1 MSDKIVELVNLWHAF
16 EKENPK
22 SEIQDFCKAYL
33 LGLKNK
39 KNQPTIKFTKENPR
53 GKVLGKALNRLS
65 KMSIFYSKKN
75 LVELE
80 LKTLEDF
87 VFLRNLTEL
96 GPLTKKQ
103 LIESHITEYTTGIEI
118 IKRLIRLGLVKE
130 KVNAEDKRATSIATT
145 VKGKAMLKKCYPYM
159 GQIGSVI
166 FGPLT
171 DEEAS
176 QLAFLL
182 TKLDTIHTN
191 LYHTQRDS
199 SLDELQKIIKSIGR

>member
-22 SEIQDFCKAYL
+22 AEIQDFCKSYL
-33 LGLKNK
+33 LGLNKN
-39 KNQPTIKFTKENPR
+39 NQTPIKFTKENPK

-65 KMSIFYSKKN
+65 KMAIFYSKKN

-87 VFLRNLTEL
+87 VFLRNLMEL

-103 LIESHITEYTTGIEI
+103 LIEAHITEYTTGIEI
-118 IKRLIRLGLVKE
+118 IKRLIQLGLVKE
-130 KVNAEDKRATSIATT
+130 KENPEDKRATTIVITA
-145 VKGKAMLKKCYPYM
+145 KGKAMLEKCYPYM
-159 GQIGSVI
+159 GQIDSVI
-166 FGPLT
+166 FGPLNE
-171 DEEAS
+171 DEAS
-176 QLAFLL
+176 QLAYLL

-191 LYHTQRDS
+191 LYHTQRDA
-199 SLDELQKIIKSIGR
+199 SLDELQKIIKAIEK

>member
-22 SEIQDFCKAYL
+22 AEIQDFCKSYL
-33 LGLKNK
+33 LGVNEEK
-39 KNQPTIKFTKENPR
+39 QPVIKFTKENPR

-103 LIESHITEYTTGIEI
+103 LIDAHITEYTTGIEI
-118 IKRLIRLGLVKE
+118 IKRLIQLGLVKE
-130 KVNAEDKRATSIATT
+130 KENPEDKRATTIYVTT
-145 VKGKAMLKKCYPYM
+145 KGKAMLEKCYPYM

-171 DEEAS
+171 ENEAS
-176 QLAFLL
+176 QLAYML

-191 LYHTQRDS
+191 LYHTQRDA
-199 SLDELQKIIKSIGR
+199 SLDELQKIIKAIGK

>member
-22 SEIQDFCKAYL
+22 AEIQDFCKAYL
-33 LGLKNK
+33 LGNNR
-39 KNQPTIKFTKENPR
+39 NQAAVKFTKENPR

-65 KMSIFYSKKN
+65 KMSVFYSKKN

-103 LIESHITEYTTGIEI
+103 LIDAHITEYTTGIEI
-118 IKRLIRLGLVKE
+118 IKRLIQLGLVKE
-130 KVNAEDKRATSIATT
+130 KENREDKRATAIVTT
-145 VKGKAMLKKCYPYM
+145 AKGKAVLEKCYPYM

-166 FGPLT
+166 FGPLSE
-171 DEEAS
+171 EEAS
-176 QLAFLL
+176 QLAYLL
-182 TKLDTIHTN
+182 TKLDAIHTN
-191 LYHTQRDS
+191 LYHTQRDA
-199 SLDELQKIIKSIGR
+199 SLDELQKIIKAIKI

>member
-22 SEIQDFCKAYL
+22 AEIQDFCKSYL
-33 LGLKNK
+33 LGNTDNK
-39 KNQPTIKFTKENPR
+39 QPSITFTKDDPK

-65 KMSIFYSKKN
+65 KMAIFYSKKN

-103 LIESHITEYTTGIEI
+103 LIDAHITEYTSGIEI
-118 IKRLIRLGLVKE
+118 IKRLIQLGLVKE
-130 KVNAEDKRATSIATT
+130 KKNAEDKRATTIVTT
-145 VKGKAMLKKCYPYM
+145 AKGRTVLEKCYPYM

-166 FGPLT
+166 FGPLAE
-171 DEEAS
+171 DEAS
-176 QLAFLL
+176 QLAYLL

-191 LYHTQRDS
+191 LYHTQRDA
-199 SLDELQKIIKSIGR
+199 SLDELQKMIKAIGK

>member
-22 SEIQDFCKAYL
+22 AEIQDFCKSYL
-33 LGLKNK
+33 LGINGNK
-39 KNQPTIKFTKENPR
+39 PTPIKFTKENPK

-65 KMSIFYSKKN
+65 KMSVFYSKKN

-103 LIESHITEYTTGIEI
+103 LIDAHITEYTTGIEI
-118 IKRLIRLGLVKE
+118 IKRLIQLGLVKE
-130 KVNAEDKRATSIATT
+130 KENAEDKRSTAIVTT
-145 VKGKAMLKKCYPYM
+145 VKGRAVLEKCYPYIE
-159 GQIGSVI
+159 QIGSVI

-171 DEEAS
+171 DEESS
-176 QLAFLL
+176 QLAYLL
-182 TKLDTIHTN
+182 TKLDTIHSN
-191 LYHTQRDS
+191 LYHAQRDA
-199 SLDELQKIIKSIGR
+199 SLDELQKIIKAIGK

>member
-1 MSDKIVELVNLWHAF
+1 MSDKIVELVNLWYDF
-16 EKENPK
+16 EKQNPK
-22 SEIQDFCKAYL
+22 AEIKDFCKAYL
-33 LGLKNK
+33 LGSKNK
-39 KNQPTIKFTKENPR
+39 NNQPTIKFTKENPR

-65 KMSIFYSKKN
+65 KMSVFYSKKN

-118 IKRLIRLGLVKE
+118 IKRLIRLDLVKE
-130 KVNAEDKRATSIATT
+130 KENPEDKRATTIVTT
-145 VKGKAMLKKCYPYM
+145 AKGKTVLEKCYPYM

-171 DEEAS
+171 EEEAS
-176 QLAFLL
+176 QLAYLL

-191 LYHTQRDS
+191 LYHTQRDA
-199 SLDELQKIIKSIGR
+199 SLDELQKIIKAIGK

>member
-22 SEIQDFCKAYL
+22 AEIQDFCKSYL
-33 LGLKNK
+33 LGNTDNK
-39 KNQPTIKFTKENPR
+39 QPSITFTKDDPK

-65 KMSIFYSKKN
+65 KMAIFYSKKN

-103 LIESHITEYTTGIEI
+103 LIDAHITEYTSGIEI
-118 IKRLIRLGLVKE
+118 IKRLIQLGLVKE
-130 KVNAEDKRATSIATT
+130 KKNAEDKRATTIVTT
-145 VKGKAMLKKCYPYM
+145 LKGRTVLEKCYPYM

-166 FGPLT
+166 FGPLAE
-171 DEEAS
+171 DEAS
-176 QLAFLL
+176 QLAYLL

-191 LYHTQRDS
+191 LYHTQRDA
-199 SLDELQKIIKSIGR
+199 SLDELQKMIKAIGK